1 MIRRGMDD
9 TMETGDGRFE
19 PLLEELALLRRALA
33 EREQELSCL
42 QAIHELSRREAMSVV
57 EQLQGMID
65 LVPFGF
71 LERERMAVGA
81 TIDGRDFGTHGFA
94 EMPEGHTTRIF
105 AGEQEIGTLEMRCK
119 AGPANDAP
127 LSLQKR
133 RFLVLVAARF
143 GEVLERLVAANGQ
156 ERRMQELKASEEEN
170 AALITRLRMAVQSL
184 SVPILDVW
192 DGVLLVPLFGVM
204 DSCRAGEMSQKVLQA
219 IVERQP
225 YFVLL
230 DMTGVEVIDTSTASY
245 LLGIMRAISLLGV
258 TCIFS
263 GFQPYVAETI
273 LDLGIQ
279 MDSIIVRATLR
290 DGLRECVRRMQRL

>member
-1 MIRRGMDD
+1 
-9 TMETGDGRFE
+9 
-19 PLLEELALLRRALA
+19 
-33 EREQELSCL
+33 
-42 QAIHELSRREAMSVV
+42 
-57 EQLQGMID
+57 
-65 LVPFGF
+65 
-71 LERERMAVGA
+71 
-81 TIDGRDFGTHGFA
+81 
-94 EMPEGHTTRIF
+94 
-105 AGEQEIGTLEMRCK
+105 
-119 AGPANDAP
+119 
-127 LSLQKR
+127 
-133 RFLVLVAARF
+133 
-143 GEVLERLVAANGQ
+143 
-156 ERRMQELKASEEEN
+156 
-170 AALITRLRMAVQSL
+170 
-184 SVPILDVW
+184 
-192 DGVLLVPLFGVM
+192 
-204 DSCRAGEMSQKVLQA
+204 MSQKVLQA